1 MPGGEIMAHLRRYLP
16 FSYRYRNVKILV
28 DENMPYARE
37 LFSRLGEVKPVPGRP
52 IPIEALADAQALM
65 VRSVT
70 KVNAS
75 LLSGTA
81 VKFVGTA
88 TAGTDHV
95 DQQWLGEA
103 GIGFSAAPGCNAIA
117 VVEYVFSAL
126 LMLAERDGFTLKDRT
141 VGIVGVGNVGSRLQ
155 ARLEAWGVRTLLCD
169 PPRADRGDAGDFRS
183 LEELIREADILT
195 FHTPLFKEGPYKTL
209 HLANEGLISALKPGA
224 ILINACRGRVVDNA
238 ALLARLEAGQD
249 LSVVLDV
256 WEPEPD
262 LNVELLKRVD
272 IGTPHIAG
280 YTLEGKARGTTQVF
294 EAFSA
299 FIGHRQQVALDTLL
313 PAPEFGRITLHG
325 PLDQPTL
332 KRLAHLVYDVR
343 RDDAPL
349 RKVAGI
355 PGEFDKLRKN
365 YLERREWSSL
375 YIQCDDA
382 EAASLLHKLG
392 FSAVYHPTH

>member
-1 MPGGEIMAHLRRYLP
+1 M
-16 FSYRYRNVKILV
+16 SV
-28 DENMPYARE
+28 PYARE

-52 IPIEALADAQALM
+52 IPVEALADAQALM

-141 VGIVGVGNVGSRLQ
+141 VGIVGVGNVGARLQ

-169 PPRADRGDAGDFRS
+169 PPRADRGDAGDFRP
-183 LEELIREADILT
+183 LEELVREADILT

-209 HLANEGLISALKPGA
+209 HLADEALISALKPGA

-262 LNVELLKRVD
+262 LSVELLKRVD

-313 PAPEFGRITLHG
+313 PAPEFGRLTLHG

-332 KRLAHLVYDVR
+332 KRVAHLVYDVR

-392 FSAVYHPTH
+392 FNAVYHPTH